1 MIEKTVMHGKTALRM
16 LNVRCVESMDR
27 HVSWIKVNLGFFI
40 TWNVRK
46 TLVEGRNKNTEFSY
60 KNKRKTH
67 D

>member
-46 TLVEGRNKNTEFSY
+46 TLVEGRNKNI
-60 KNKRKTH
+60 
-67 D
+67 